1 MKCRP
6 ALALAASAALT
17 AMALSSC
24 GGQATAT
31 SVPDDCVPQ
40 NEVKTIQEGVL
51 TVAAPEFPPFSSVS
65 NGQAT
70 GADADIVKQFAADN
84 CLEVRMESTSY
95 AGTIPAVQ
103 SNRADIAIGC
113 YYRTAQRA
121 EIVDLSAPV
130 YTDDM
135 GAISADGV
143 TSIPAMEQLKVGTVD
158 GYLWVADMKAVLG
171 DRLTVYPSAVEMQA
185 DLKAGRIQVGLDGFG
200 SAAEMYKD
208 APDYKVQVVEPD
220 DRVVA
225 SKEPAQ
231 IGFPH
236 TKGNTSLTAALDASI
251 EQMKAEGKIAE
262 ILTANGLP
270 ETAAE
275 TGEPRLIK

>member
-1 MKCRP
+1 MTYRSV
-6 ALALAASAALT
+6 LAIGASAAFA

-24 GGQATAT
+24 SGQVSAT

-40 NEVKTIQEGVL
+40 SEVKTLQEGVL
-51 TVAAPEFPPFSSVS
+51 TVAAPEFRPFSSVS

-84 CLEVRMESTSY
+84 CLEIRMEPTSY

-103 SNRADIAIGC
+103 SNRADLAIGC

-135 GAISADGV
+135 GVISADGV
-143 TSIPAMEQLKVGTVD
+143 TSIRAMEQLKVGTVD

-171 DRLTVYPSAVEMQA
+171 DKLTVYPSAVEMQA

-208 APDYKVQVVEPD
+208 IPSYKVLVVEPD
-220 DRVVA
+220 ERVIA

-236 TKGNTSLTAALDASI
+236 TKGNTSLTEALDASI
-251 EQMKAEGKIAE
+251 ESMKANGKISE

>member
-1 MKCRP
+1 MTYRSV
-6 ALALAASAALT
+6 LAIGASATFAAL
-17 AMALSSC
+17 ALSSC
-24 GGQATAT
+24 SGQTNAT
-31 SVPDDCVPQ
+31 SVADDCVPQ
-40 NEVKTIQEGVL
+40 SEVKTLQEGVL
-51 TVAAPEFPPFSSVS
+51 TVAAPEFPPFSSIS
-65 NGQAT
+65 DGEAT
-70 GADADIVKQFAADN
+70 GADADIIKQFAEDN
-84 CLEVRMESTSY
+84 CLEIRMEPTSY

-103 SNRADIAIGC
+103 SKRADIAIGC

-135 GAISADGV
+135 GVVSTDGV
-143 TSIPAMEQLKVGTVD
+143 TSIRAMEQLKVGTVD

-171 DRLTVYPSAVEMQA
+171 DKLTVYPSAVEMQA

-200 SAAEMYKD
+200 SAAQMYKD
-208 APDYKVQVVEPD
+208 SPDYKVLVVEPD
-220 DRVVA
+220 ERVVA
-225 SKEPAQ
+225 STEPAQ

-236 TKGNTSLTAALDASI
+236 TKGNTSLTQALDASI
-251 EQMKAEGKIAE
+251 ESMKADDKIVE

>member
-1 MKCRP
+1 MKNRSL
-6 ALALAASAALT
+6 LAIGAYAAFAALT
-17 AMALSSC
+17 LTSC
-24 GGQATAT
+24 NGQAEAT

-40 NEVKTIQEGVL
+40 SEVETLQEGIL
-51 TVAAPEFPPFSSVS
+51 TVAAPEFPPFSSIS
-65 NGQAT
+65 DGQAT
-70 GADADIVKQFAADN
+70 GADADIIKQFAADN
-84 CLEVRMESTSY
+84 CLEIKMEPTSY

-103 SNRADIAIGC
+103 SNRADVAIGC

-135 GAISADGV
+135 GVVSTDGV
-143 TSIPAMEQLKVGTVD
+143 ISIPAMEQLKVGTVD

-171 DRLTVYPSAVEMQA
+171 DNLTVYPSAVEMQA

-208 APDYKVQVVEPD
+208 APDYKVLVVEPD
-220 DRVVA
+220 ERVVA

-236 TKGNTSLTAALDASI
+236 TKGNASLTKALDASI
-251 EQMKAEGKIAE
+251 ESMKAADKISE
-262 ILTANGLP
+262 ILASNGLP
-270 ETAAE
+270 ESAAE

>member
-1 MKCRP
+1 MTYRS
-6 ALALAASAALT
+6 ALAIGASATFAAL
-17 AMALSSC
+17 ALSSC
-24 GGQATAT
+24 SGQTNAT
-31 SVPDDCVPQ
+31 SVADDCVPQ
-40 NEVKTIQEGVL
+40 SEVKTLQEGVL
-51 TVAAPEFPPFSSVS
+51 TVAAPEFPPFSSIS
-65 NGQAT
+65 DGEAT
-70 GADADIVKQFAADN
+70 GADADIIKQFAEDN
-84 CLEVRMESTSY
+84 CLEIRMEPTSY

-103 SNRADIAIGC
+103 SKRADVAIGC

-135 GAISADGV
+135 GVVSTDGV
-143 TSIPAMEQLKVGTVD
+143 TSIRAMEQLKVGTVD

-171 DRLTVYPSAVEMQA
+171 DKLTVYPSAVEMQA

-200 SAAEMYKD
+200 SAAQMYKD
-208 APDYKVQVVEPD
+208 SPDYKVLVVEPD
-220 DRVVA
+220 ERVVA
-225 SKEPAQ
+225 STEPAQ

-236 TKGNTSLTAALDASI
+236 TKGNTSLTQALDASI
-251 EQMKAEGKIAE
+251 ESMKADDKIVE

>member
-1 MKCRP
+1 MTYRSV
-6 ALALAASAALT
+6 LAIGASATFAAL
-17 AMALSSC
+17 ALSSC
-24 GGQATAT
+24 SGQTNAT
-31 SVPDDCVPQ
+31 SVADDCVPQ
-40 NEVKTIQEGVL
+40 SEVKTLQEGVL
-51 TVAAPEFPPFSSVS
+51 TVAAPEFPPFSSIS
-65 NGQAT
+65 DGEAT
-70 GADADIVKQFAADN
+70 GADADIIKQFAEDN
-84 CLEVRMESTSY
+84 CLEIRMEPTSY

-103 SNRADIAIGC
+103 SKRADVAIGC

-135 GAISADGV
+135 GVVSTDGV
-143 TSIPAMEQLKVGTVD
+143 TSIRAMEQLKVGTVD

-171 DRLTVYPSAVEMQA
+171 DKLTVYPSAVEMQA

-200 SAAEMYKD
+200 SAAQMYKD
-208 APDYKVQVVEPD
+208 SPDYKVLVVEPD
-220 DRVVA
+220 ERVVA
-225 SKEPAQ
+225 STEPAQ

-236 TKGNTSLTAALDASI
+236 TKGNTSLTQALDASI
-251 EQMKAEGKIAE
+251 ESMKADDKIVE

>member
-1 MKCRP
+1 MKYRS
-6 ALALAASAALT
+6 ALAIGASAAFT
-17 AMALSSC
+17 ALALSSC
-24 GGQATAT
+24 SGQVSAT

-40 NEVKTIQEGVL
+40 SEVKTLQEGVL

-84 CLEVRMESTSY
+84 CLEIRMEPTSY

-103 SNRADIAIGC
+103 SNRADLAIGC

-135 GAISADGV
+135 GVISGDGV
-143 TSIPAMEQLKVGTVD
+143 TSIRAMEQLKVGTVD
-158 GYLWVADMKAVLG
+158 GYLWVADMKSVLG
-171 DRLTVYPSAVEMQA
+171 DKLTVYPSAVEMQA

-208 APDYKVQVVEPD
+208 IPDYKVLVVEPD
-220 DRVVA
+220 ERVVA
-225 SKEPAQ
+225 SREPAQ

-236 TKGNTSLTAALDASI
+236 TKGNTSLTEALDASI
-251 EQMKAEGKIAE
+251 ESMKADGKISE

>member
-1 MKCRP
+1 MKLRSVFALGTSTALA
-6 ALALAASAALT
+6 ALALT
-17 AMALSSC
+17 AC
-24 GGQATAT
+24 GGQATGGA
-31 SVPDDCVPQ
+31 VAEDCVPQ
-40 NEVKTIQEGVL
+40 HEVQTLQKGVL

-84 CLEVRMESTSY
+84 CLELKLEPTSY

-103 SNRADIAIGC
+103 SNRADLAIGC

-135 GAISADGV
+135 GVISADGV

-171 DRLTVYPSAVEMQA
+171 DGLTVYPSAVEMQA

-208 APDYKVQVVEPD
+208 IPEYKVLVVEPD
-220 DRVVA
+220 ERVIA
-225 SKEPAQ
+225 SKEAAQ

-236 TKGNTSLTAALDASI
+236 TKGNTSLTEALDASI
-251 EQMKAEGKIAE
+251 ESMKADGKIAE
-262 ILTANGLP
+262 LLTANGLP